1 MSVPGKGLNNCVK
14 KAVFPVAGIGTRF
27 LPATKAVPKEM
38 LPIIDKPLIQYAVDE
53 AIASGVTEIIF
64 VTNSSKVAIE
74 QHFVSDPQLEKI
86 LAAQN
91 KQESLDEIK
100 NILPKNIT
108 CVFVQ
113 QQEALGLGH
122 AVLCAKEVVG
132 DQPFAVLLPDDLI
145 YAKKQV
151 CLQQLIDVYQQTN
164 SSVVAVQ
171 QIQLEDS
178 KKYGVVDVHDALNP
192 AAKIY
197 GIVEKPEPLDA
208 PSNFGVVGRY
218 ILKPQIFN
226 LLEQVSPGSGSEIQ
240 LTDGIA
246 ALMQNEDV
254 YACKFDGTRYD
265 CGTKIGFLHATVEY
279 ALRRADLADDFR
291 KILGDQF

>member
-1 MSVPGKGLNNCVK
+1 MVEVK

-27 LPATKAVPKEM
+27 LPATKAIPKEM

-53 AIASGVTEIIF
+53 AIAAGVTEMIF
-64 VTNSSKVAIE
+64 VTSSAKVAIE
-74 QHFVSDPQLEKI
+74 QHFARDAKLEEMLI
-86 LAAQN
+86 AQH
-91 KQESLDEIK
+91 KQEILHDIE
-100 NILPKNIT
+100 NILPKNVT

-145 YAKKQV
+145 YAKERG

-164 SSVVAVQ
+164 FSAVAVQ
-171 QIQLEDS
+171 QIQPEDS
-178 KKYGVVDVHDALNP
+178 KKYGVVDVHDELNP

-197 GIVEKPEPLDA
+197 GIVEKPAPQDA

-218 ILKPQIFN
+218 VLKSQIFN
-226 LLEQVSPGSGSEIQ
+226 LLEQVSPGSGGEIQ

-246 ALMQNEDV
+246 ALMQNENV
-254 YACKFDGTRYD
+254 YACKFNGTRYD
-265 CGTKIGFLHATVEY
+265 CGTKIGFLRATVEY
-279 ALRRADLADDFR
+279 ALRRKDLADEF
-291 KILGDQF
+291 KQILGDQF

>member
-1 MSVPGKGLNNCVK
+1 MKVK
-14 KAVFPVAGIGTRF
+14 KAVFPVAGMGTRF

-38 LPIIDKPLIQYAVDE
+38 LPIIDRPLIQYAVDE
-53 AIASGVTEIIF
+53 AIAAGISEMIF
-64 VTNSSKVAIE
+64 VTNSTKVAIE
-74 QHFVSDPQLEKI
+74 QHFAPDTKLEGN

-145 YAKKQV
+145 YAKERG

-171 QIQLEDS
+171 QIQPEDS
-178 KKYGVVDVHDALNP
+178 KKYGVVDLHGELNL
-192 AAKIY
+192 AARIY
-197 GIVEKPEPLDA
+197 GIVEKPASQDA

-218 ILKPQIFN
+218 VLKPQIFN
-226 LLEQVSPGSGSEIQ
+226 LLERVLPGSGGEIQ

-246 ALMQNEDV
+246 ALMQKEDV
-254 YACKFDGTRYD
+254 YVCKFSGTRYD

-279 ALRRADLADDFR
+279 ALRRADLAEDFK
-291 KILGDQF
+291 KILGEQI

>member
-1 MSVPGKGLNNCVK
+1 MTEIK
-14 KAVFPVAGIGTRF
+14 KIVFPVAGIGTRF
-27 LPATKAVPKEM
+27 LPVTKAVPKEM

-53 AIASGVTEIIF
+53 AVAAGITEMIF
-64 VTNSSKVAIE
+64 VTNSSKIAIE
-74 QHFVSDPQLEKI
+74 QHFASDAKLEEV
-86 LAAQN
+86 LTAQH
-91 KQESLDEIK
+91 KQESLNEVK

-145 YAKKQV
+145 YAKERV
-151 CLQQLIDVYQQTN
+151 CLQQLIDIYQQTD

-171 QIQLEDS
+171 QIQPENS
-178 KKYGVVDVHDALNP
+178 RKYGVVDVRDELNP
-192 AAKIY
+192 KARIY
-197 GIVEKPEPLDA
+197 GIVEKPTPQDA

-218 ILKPQIFN
+218 VLKPHIFS
-226 LLEQVSPGSGSEIQ
+226 LLERVSPGSGGEIQ

-246 ALMQNEDV
+246 ALMQKEDV
-254 YACKFDGTRYD
+254 YACRFNGIRYD

-291 KILGDQF
+291 KIWVNAKSDLLC

>member
-1 MSVPGKGLNNCVK
+1 MVEVK

-27 LPATKAVPKEM
+27 LPATKAIPKEM

-53 AIASGVTEIIF
+53 AIAAGITEMIF
-64 VTNSSKVAIE
+64 VTSSSKVAIE
-74 QHFVSDPQLEKI
+74 QYFARDVKLEEMLI
-86 LAAQN
+86 AQH
-91 KQESLDEIK
+91 KQEILHEVE
-100 NILPKNIT
+100 NILPRNVT

-145 YAKKQV
+145 YAKKQG
-151 CLQQLIDVYQQTN
+151 CLQQLIDVYKQTD

-171 QIQLEDS
+171 QIEPENS
-178 KKYGVVDVHDALNP
+178 KKYGVVDVHDELNP
-192 AAKIY
+192 AARIY
-197 GIVEKPEPLDA
+197 GIVEKPAPQDA

-218 ILKPQIFN
+218 VLKPQIFN
-226 LLEQVSPGSGSEIQ
+226 LLKQVSPGSGGEIQ

-246 ALMQNEDV
+246 ALMQTENV
-254 YACKFDGTRYD
+254 YACRFKGARYD

-279 ALRRADLADDFR
+279 ALRRKDLADEFK

>member
-1 MSVPGKGLNNCVK
+1 MAEIK

-38 LPIIDKPLIQYAVDE
+38 LPIIDKPLIQYAVNE
-53 AIASGVTEIIF
+53 AVAAGVTEMIF
-64 VTNSSKVAIE
+64 VTNSSKFAIE
-74 QHFVSDPQLEKI
+74 QHFAPDAKLEEL
-86 LAAQN
+86 LAIRH
-91 KQESLDEIK
+91 KQEILNEIK

-108 CVFVQ
+108 CVFVPQ
-113 QQEALGLGH
+113 KEALGLGH

-132 DQPFAVLLPDDLI
+132 DQPFAILLPDDLI
-145 YAKKQV
+145 YAEEQV

-171 QIQLEDS
+171 QIRPEDS
-178 KKYGVVDVHDALNP
+178 RKYGMVDVRDELKP

-197 GIVEKPEPLDA
+197 GIVEKPAPQDA
-208 PSNFGVVGRY
+208 PSSFGVVGRY
-218 ILKPQIFN
+218 VLQPQIFS
-226 LLEQVSPGSGSEIQ
+226 LLEQVSPGSGGEIQ
-240 LTDGIA
+240 LTDGIS

-254 YACKFDGTRYD
+254 YACRFNGTRYD

-279 ALRRADLADDFR
+279 ALRRADLADDF
-291 KILGDQF
+291 KILLKKQFGA